1 MKMERNHGMSTR
13 KAGWKRTVSSVSM
26 VLAGLFT
33 VLCVCG
39 AVQTNLNKIGQQVEL
54 YAMGETVDIGKNF
67 FTDASK
73 APDGYSIRVNSAE
86 LADYEELLAEYGVT
100 MDELWYSE
108 RHPAPQYTYL
118 VNVTIR
124 NEDNETGAIMAWDY
138 AIYDRALKIPA
149 DIYLWGLMDENYFG
163 EPGFRL
169 QTNSELTIT
178 IPFTP
183 MPIDTGTNLEEVT
196 RRMESETFYFG
207 ISEFPVRKMIELA
220 RKGL

>member
-1 MKMERNHGMSTR
+1 MKMERNHRMNIH
-13 KAGWKRTVSSVSM
+13 KAWWKCTVLPVLM
-26 VLAGLFT
+26 ALAGLFAA
-33 VLCVCG
+33 LCVCG
-39 AVQTNLNKIGQQVEL
+39 AVQTNLNKIDQQVEL

-67 FTDASK
+67 FTSASN

-86 LADYEELLAEYGVT
+86 LADYEDILAEYGVT

-124 NEDNETGAIMAWDY
+124 NEDNETGAMMAWDY

-149 DIYLWGLMDENYFG
+149 DIYLWGLMDENYSG

-169 QTNSELTIT
+169 RTNSELTIT

-183 MPIDTGTNLEEVT
+183 MPVDTGTNLAEVT